1 MSNKYDISETNWF
14 LAYNQYFI
22 KEDDTSHGGK
32 RLPDISGSKF
42 VRILFDADQVS
53 IYGKMAGWLKF
64 YTYNDM
70 KQNMMVKRETIW
82 LNEYQIIE
90 SPPYSNFYAVFDP
103 LERIKWFTLYFW
115 RLMQ

>member
-22 KEDDTSHGGK
+22 KEDDTPHGSK
-32 RLPDISGSKF
+32 QLPDISGSKF

-53 IYGKMAGWLKF
+53 IYLKMAGWLKF
-64 YTYNDM
+64 YTYNDV

-90 SPPYSNFYAVFDP
+90 SHHIV
-103 LERIKWFTLYFW
+103 IFTQYLNPGRGLNGLPFIFGD
-115 RLMQ
+115 